1 VLLYDRAACR
11 CPLDF
16 KRRIAAK
23 NNTFLTFDL
32 ISCIIKIQKQ
42 MKKTTISKKLNLN
55 KKTVSPMDS
64 KEMNPVQGGLTEYVS
79 LPVENCL
86 P

>member
-1 VLLYDRAACR
+1 
-11 CPLDF
+11 
-16 KRRIAAK
+16 
-23 NNTFLTFDL
+23 
-32 ISCIIKIQKQ
+32 